1 MVRGYLAAGLYL
13 KQHAV
18 YKITLKLVVPRGSVA
33 TTFKGILGLEGP
45 DQVLQTDNWTDKDC
59 YGLYHLR

>member
-33 TTFKGILGLEGP
+33 TTFKGILGLEGT
-45 DQVLQTDNWTDKDC
+45 DQVLQTDN
-59 YGLYHLR
+59 

>member
-18 YKITLKLVVPRGSVA
+18 HKITLKLVVPHRSVA
-33 TTFKGILGLEGP
+33 TFKGILGLEGISGA
-45 DQVLQTDNWTDKDC
+45 T
-59 YGLYHLR
+59 G